1 MRTHSLRH
9 GQETTRRS
17 ATHLGWERHRMTLAG
32 TGLETSQFLHSACQ
46 ASPITI
52 ATIPCQLFLSTCMIF
67 QKEPLCVVG
76 TLHLAHKANATLTK
90 ILLQKNN
97 IGDGRA
103 VALAAAV
110 KALFVT
116 TFFFGSSAQSVL
128 LFWICSSVA
137 PMTPSRSFEVWG
149 NRAFVSRKNSC
160 FAACAVNISLMWS
173 ASCEIGGQC
182 VVLLWCFLKRLCNV
196 SGPEILLRENGSH
209 SQCVCAHTVFVRVD
223 NISIK
228 PSKVYAQNWH
238 DGTIRTRVFVG
249 WRFVA
254 IVFFCC
260 QIEHVVSQRG
270 RFGEIVGNMKEPGQ
284 GTSSEDL
291 DTSFLHASRQMAG

>member
-1 MRTHSLRH
+1 MAH
-9 GQETTRRS
+9 QANS
-17 ATHLGWERHRMTLAG
+17 A
-32 TGLETSQFLHSACQ
+32 
-46 ASPITI
+46 
-52 ATIPCQLFLSTCMIF
+52 
-67 QKEPLCVVG
+67 
-76 TLHLAHKANATLTK
+76 LTK
-90 ILLQKNN
+90 MSLQNNN
-97 IGDGRA
+97 IGDRGA

-110 KALFVT
+110 KALFVAML
-116 TFFFGSSAQSVL
+116 FFGVIFRTVL
-128 LFWICSSVA
+128 SFWICSSVA
-137 PMTPSRSFEVWG
+137 PMTPSRSFEVWK
-149 NRAFVSRKNSC
+149 NRAFVPRKNSC
-160 FAACAVNISLMWS
+160 FAACAVNISLMRS

-196 SGPEILLRENGSH
+196 SGPEILLRENGSL
-209 SQCVCAHTVFVRVD
+209 SQCVYAVSAFVRVH
-223 NISIK
+223 NISIN
-228 PSKVYAQNWH
+228 PSKVCAQNWH

-291 DTSFLHASRQMAG
+291 DTSFLRASLQMAG

>member
-1 MRTHSLRH
+1 MPSFTHHHCNDPLLTLSVNMHDFSER
-9 GQETTRRS
+9 
-17 ATHLGWERHRMTLAG
+17 ATLSIG
-32 TGLETSQFLHSACQ
+32 HSALGSQGQCN
-46 ASPITI
+46 INKNI
-52 ATIPCQLFLSTCMIF
+52 APEKQYRRRWSCCIGCRRQGVVCDHVFLG
-67 QKEPLCVVG
+67 L
-76 TLHLAHKANATLTK
+76 
-90 ILLQKNN
+90 
-97 IGDGRA
+97 
-103 VALAAAV
+103 
-110 KALFVT
+110 
-116 TFFFGSSAQSVL
+116 SAQSVL
-128 LFWICSSVA
+128 SFWICSSVA

-196 SGPEILLRENGSH
+196 SGPEILLRENGSL

-228 PSKVYAQNWH
+228 PSKVCAQNWH

-254 IVFFCC
+254 MVFFLL
-260 QIEHVVSQRG
+260 S
-270 RFGEIVGNMKEPGQ
+270 
-284 GTSSEDL
+284 D
-291 DTSFLHASRQMAG
+291 